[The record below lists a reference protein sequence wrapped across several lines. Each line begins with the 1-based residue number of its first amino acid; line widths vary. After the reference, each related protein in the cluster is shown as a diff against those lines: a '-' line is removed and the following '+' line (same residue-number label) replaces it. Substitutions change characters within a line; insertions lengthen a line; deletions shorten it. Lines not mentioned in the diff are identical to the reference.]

1 MGSMYAAVL
10 FIGVKNGNSVQP
22 VVAVERTVFY
32 RERAAGMYSALPYA
46 FAQVRTICQAS
57 VHLVI
62 FLNLLRKITFFIWS
76 INLYIKNCVF
86 NIIFYL
92 CFVMQFHLLLQVLI
106 EVPYAFVQ
114 AMVYDVI
121 VYVLIGFEWTAAKFF
136 WYLFFTYFSLLY
148 FTFYGMMTVAV
159 TPNYHI
165 SSIIASAFYT
175 IWNLFSGF
183 IVPRPVSFSTLFQ
196 LYSFFFFPPLCF
208 TYVRYFI
215 LLIFFPWSFILLLCQ
230 Q

>member
-1 MGSMYAAVL
+1 
-10 FIGVKNGNSVQP
+10 
-22 VVAVERTVFY
+22 
-32 RERAAGMYSALPYA
+32 
-46 FAQVRTICQAS
+46 
-57 VHLVI
+57 
-62 FLNLLRKITFFIWS
+62 
-76 INLYIKNCVF
+76 
-86 NIIFYL
+86 
-92 CFVMQFHLLLQVLI
+92 MQFHLLLQVLI

-196 LYSFFFFPPLCF
+196 LYFFFFFSTSLLYICQIFHITNLFSLVFYF
-208 TYVRYFI
+208 TTLSTIENPYLVEMV
-215 LLIFFPWSFILLLCQ
+215 LLGMSISLDLVWIGCITVWR
-230 Q
+230 